1 MASLSSPPMTTLRQ
15 LRKTADG
22 LPEVAE
28 TTHFGMVAFEVRG
41 RGFASL
47 TDDGLLQLQMSDGD
61 AEAAVDEFATGERL
75 VRMGTPI
82 GFRVP
87 LADVNGQQLHRLMYL
102 AWDHRAPKKLA
113 ASLRDARAGV
123 RPAGCDLPTEIG
135 KPATRAL
142 LSAGVFTMDDV
153 AERSEASLA
162 ALHGVGPKA
171 LRILEQTLAET
182 GRSFVT

>member
-1 MASLSSPPMTTLRQ
+1 MRQ
-15 LRKTADG
+15 LRKTANG
-22 LPEVAE
+22 LPEVEE

-41 RGFASL
+41 KGFASL
-47 TDDGLLQLQMSDGD
+47 TGDGVLQLQMSDGD
-61 AEAAVDEFATGERL
+61 ADAAVDEFPTGERL

-102 AWDHRAPKKLA
+102 AWDQRAPKKLA
-113 ASLRDARAGV
+113 AALRDARAGV

-142 LSAGVFTMDDV
+142 LSAGVFTMDEV
-153 AERSEASLA
+153 SARGKASVA

-171 LRILEQTLAET
+171 LRILEQALAEA
-182 GRSFVT
+182 GKSFVR